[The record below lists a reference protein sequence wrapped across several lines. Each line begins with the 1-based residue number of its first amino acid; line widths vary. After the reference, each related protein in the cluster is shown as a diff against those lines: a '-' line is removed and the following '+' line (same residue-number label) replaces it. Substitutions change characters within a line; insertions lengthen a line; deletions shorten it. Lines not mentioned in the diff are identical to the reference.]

1 MAANS
6 HFGASI
12 QQLKIMPPIAPAHS
26 TIRIVFASEPE
37 SASSAT
43 GVYVPAISTKIIEW
57 SRRRIQR
64 RARGRQ
70 VTR

>member
-1 MAANS
+1 V
-6 HFGASI
+6 
-12 QQLKIMPPIAPAHS
+12 L
-26 TIRIVFASEPE
+26 ASEPF

-57 SRRRIQR
+57 SSRRIQR
-64 RARGRQ
+64 RAFGRH